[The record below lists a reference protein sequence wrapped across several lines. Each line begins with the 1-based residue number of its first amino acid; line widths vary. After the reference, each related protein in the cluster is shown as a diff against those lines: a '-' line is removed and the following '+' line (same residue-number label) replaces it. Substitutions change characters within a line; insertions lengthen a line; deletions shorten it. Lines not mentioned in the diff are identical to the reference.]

1 LQTIDRAR
9 IDDNEL
15 RITVNNDQC
24 RSTGTSVREYSTGI
38 AQQLSTSHRSIQEP
52 SLNVQFSSDQSYK
65 SILKRSTQDR
75 SAQLSHF
82 QEALPTSQYGKT
94 YKEPVPP
101 VKEIVQ
107 QTGSLLSHIDN
118 WNTISLQPK
127 HDLATATSQS
137 SASQPLLVN
146 ISNSKYANLDASSSL
161 AQNLLKN
168 INLLGKAFSSSTV
181 TYRPSESITATSA
194 SLFPS
199 TSTSLFAS
207 STGYGDS
214 MLGSVVS
221 SKLEGTSS
229 EEQLSLKYR
238 QPQTSSSDDQPL
250 STTTSSTCD
259 PVIANV
265 LKSIG
270 FNFDLSKFGS
280 TVVPK
285 EREQSHASTLLHS
298 SVSSTPPQPV
308 PPPQVNDLLQTSQN
322 LATPLKAQSLA
333 TPLKPSTMSA
343 YNRIAEMKTFSE
355 IDKVLQQVR
364 KHSESKLRSRSP
376 VKERFQS
383 RSGRRSSSVS
393 REDDRSTGKQ
403 SPRPATTQKH
413 MSERNER
420 WEHAAQGSERHS
432 GHVLK
437 RDEVRRQDSPSP
449 RQQQDLPLP
458 RQRRDSP
465 SPRQQRDSP
474 LPLPRQRRDS
484 PSPRRQRDS
493 PLPLPR
499 QRRDSPSPRQRD
511 TRTGKASKRK
521 SYSSRSSSASPHR
534 RKSNVQ
540 RHRSPLAAVPVSC
553 QASTS
558 PHYSQPPII
567 SSIPGGKWVNPAL
580 VQKIHTN
587 ADFIKSTPLAAVP
600 MSYPASSYPLHS
612 QPFLLSSV
620 PGGKWENPVLVQE
633 TKKDADWEKSTD
645 EFLRKLQEPSRPSA
659 VTAAHVAI
667 PEVESDLSNLSS
679 ISSGS
684 VSDYFDDSVCE
695 EYNKPFSSPLKPSCH
710 DTVDRSKART
720 SELKDSSPLKPR
732 WRRRHST
739 VEARI
744 AQLEEEL
751 ENIKKHGDSDRSKS
765 RDRVVNALKSLRASA
780 DRRRRVSNIKS
791 SSKMKKVCVLLKSYS
806 SSDC

>member
-1 LQTIDRAR
+1 MQTIDRAR

-107 QTGSLLSHIDN
+107 QTGRLLSHIDN

-214 MLGSVVS
+214 MLGSMVS

-449 RQQQDLPLP
+449 RQQQD
-458 RQRRDSP
+458 
-465 SPRQQRDSP
+465 
-474 LPLPRQRRDS
+474 
-484 PSPRRQRDS
+484 
-493 PLPLPR
+493 LPLPR